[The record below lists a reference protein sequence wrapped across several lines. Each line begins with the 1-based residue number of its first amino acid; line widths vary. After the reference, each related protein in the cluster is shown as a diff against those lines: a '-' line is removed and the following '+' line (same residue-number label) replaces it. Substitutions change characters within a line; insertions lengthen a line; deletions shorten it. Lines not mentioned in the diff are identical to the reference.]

1 MFYETE
7 DRQIKFRIR
16 CQHDGMTQSQALRI
30 LLTGY
35 IEGDPGVHEFLDKKK
50 EELKLQGKQKRQKIR
65 YLKKTEKE
73 NIKKFSL
80 DEKEIQNIF
89 DVIETETNL

>member
-16 CQHDGMTQSQALRI
+16 CQHDGLTQSEALRI

-35 IEGDPGVHEFLDKKK
+35 IERDPGIYEFLDKKK
-50 EELKLQGKQKRQKIR
+50 EELEIQGKQKRQKMRRI
-65 YLKKTEKE
+65 KKLEAE
-73 NIKKFSL
+73 CNKKFSL
-80 DEKEIQNIF
+80 DKKEIESIF
-89 DVIETETNL
+89 DIIETETNI